1 MTKRLHVDDSVK
13 WMYDKVKWIH
23 DSIKR
28 MYYEVKWIHDGI
40 KRMYYEVKWIH
51 DGIKWMYNAHLE
63 SCVQVIAT
71 SAEKN
76 PQQRQ
81 KNIPN
86 IHDE

>member
-1 MTKRLHVDDSVK
+1 MTNRLQVQDGVK
-13 WMYDKVKWIH
+13 WMYDKVKWT
-23 DSIKR
+23 R
-28 MYYEVKWIHDGI
+28 DGI
-40 KRMYYEVKWIH
+40 KWMYDEIKWTH
-51 DGIKWMYNAHLE
+51 DGIKWMYDTHLE

-76 PQQRQ
+76 PQQRE